1 MGGARGVG
9 NPVCPHEEL
18 ATIVGKCW
26 VIHAFKRW
34 GRESP
39 HEAARPRLVCALI
52 SRPSK
57 GARSFFWLLVCAN
70 PSNPYALD
78 IAMVARV

>member
-1 MGGARGVG
+1 MG

-39 HEAARPRLVCALI
+39 REAESLVLCMRADISMGAGLAVVFFCFCMRTALDVVCA
-52 SRPSK
+52 
-57 GARSFFWLLVCAN
+57 
-70 PSNPYALD
+70 
-78 IAMVARV
+78 

>member
-39 HEAARPRLVCALI
+39 REAAGLVLCSRARPACLLAL
-52 SRPSK
+52 SW
-57 GARSFFWLLVCAN
+57 FF
-70 PSNPYALD
+70 ALFV
-78 IAMVARV
+78 VACFFSVVHQKPNNHAA

>member
-39 HEAARPRLVCALI
+39 HEAARPRTAYTHQTRMAIGLQPDFNCFCLRKTI
-52 SRPSK
+52 
-57 GARSFFWLLVCAN
+57 FL
-70 PSNPYALD
+70 
-78 IAMVARV
+78 